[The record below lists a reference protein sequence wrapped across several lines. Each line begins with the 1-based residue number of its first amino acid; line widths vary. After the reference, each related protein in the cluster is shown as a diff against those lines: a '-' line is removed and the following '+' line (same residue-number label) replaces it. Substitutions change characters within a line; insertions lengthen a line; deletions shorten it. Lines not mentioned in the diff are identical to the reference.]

1 MFAKHKNIWYDIHM
15 EKDIFIIKEI
25 HFHMVEDM
33 YILYS
38 IILSGVQNIENSF

>member
-1 MFAKHKNIWYDIHM
+1 M
-15 EKDIFIIKEI
+15 IFIWKKIHLSLNKI